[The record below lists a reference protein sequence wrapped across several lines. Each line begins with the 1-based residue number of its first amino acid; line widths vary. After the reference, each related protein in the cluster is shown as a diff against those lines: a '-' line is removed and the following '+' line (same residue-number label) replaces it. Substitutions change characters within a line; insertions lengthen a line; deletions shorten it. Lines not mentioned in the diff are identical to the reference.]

1 MFNKRIR
8 GETKVRKEFKIP
20 PISILEKKPWFMD
33 LSGLSNDELIRIYS
47 TLANDYEFAKNAW
60 YVPLGDDKRCPIMIA
75 KGHKT
80 PNTLEGMAEFQDVA
94 RTLEEQY
101 RRFIDAWDFGEI
113 TKTDMKEAVLAL
125 FQLRTIEIAE
135 YSGF

>member
-1 MFNKRIR
+1 MINRENMAIKEIR
-8 GETKVRKEFKIP
+8 IP
-20 PISILEKKPWFMD
+20 PISVLEKKPWFMD

-47 TLANDYEFAKNAW
+47 TLTNDYEFAKNAW
-60 YVPLGDDKRCPIMIA
+60 YVPLGEDKRCPIMIA

-80 PNTLEGMAEFQDVA
+80 PDTLEGMAEFQDVA

-113 TKTDMKEAVLAL
+113 TKTDIKEAVLAL

-135 YSGF
+135 

>member
-1 MFNKRIR
+1 MLNKRIR

-47 TLANDYEFAKNAW
+47 TLSNDYEFAKNAW

-113 TKTDMKEAVLAL
+113 TKADMKEAVLAL

-135 YSGF
+135 

>member
-1 MFNKRIR
+1 MFTKKINRENMAIKEIR
-8 GETKVRKEFKIP
+8 IP
-20 PISILEKKPWFMD
+20 PISVLEKKPWFMD

-47 TLANDYEFAKNAW
+47 TLTNDYEFAKNAW
-60 YVPLGDDKRCPIMIA
+60 YVPLGEDKRCPIMIA

-80 PNTLEGMAEFQDVA
+80 PDTLEGMAEFQDVA

-113 TKTDMKEAVLAL
+113 TKTDVKVAVLAL

-135 YSGF
+135 